1 MPFTQNPFWSQ
12 VVLPSLALF
21 GLAGS
26 LLGVAAGLGLL
37 LNSRTTLEIFR
48 RWNRW
53 ISSRRALKP
62 FEIPRKIESSGP
74 KPRWN
79 GLVFIAAGAYVAV
92 VLVQLNAA
100 KAAPRVASSAVM
112 TDVVLNAAR
121 WFMVA

>member
-37 LNSRTTLEIFR
+37 INSRTKLENFR

-53 ISSRRALKP
+53 VSSRRALKP
-62 FEIPRKIESSGP
+62 FEIPRKNESSGP

-79 GLVFIAAGAYVAV
+79 GLVVIPAGGYVAG
-92 VLVQLNAA
+92 VLRQPE
-100 KAAPRVASSAVM
+100 APKSPPPG
-112 TDVVLNAAR
+112 
-121 WFMVA
+121 